1 MAKVIIKAGVC
12 GFTTEINATSED
24 SMNVMLNIASDCPA
38 YAHFKDE
45 PFEMDAY
52 ACCFGKVGQSPVY
65 ELLAKTCLHA
75 SCPVPS
81 ATLKAMEVAC
91 DLALPKDAGMT
102 ISKE

>member
-1 MAKVIIKAGVC
+1 MAKVIVKAGVC
-12 GFTTEINATSED
+12 GFTTEIDAQSED
-24 SMNVMLNIASDCPA
+24 SMNAVVTITSECPA
-38 YAHFKDE
+38 YAQFKDE

-52 ACCFGKVGQSPVY
+52 ASCFGKVGQSPVY

-91 DLALPKDAGMT
+91 GLALPQDVSMT
-102 ISKE
+102 ITK